1 MILAILAGLVVF
13 ASFAVI
19 GALMSLA
26 SALERCRQADQR
38 WTIVVVERRPR
49 VTPPLLPPQS
59 HRQQYW

>member
-26 SALERCRQADQR
+26 SALERCRQVDQR

-49 VTPPLLPPQS
+49 GRLSFFGARRFKTS
-59 HRQQYW
+59 